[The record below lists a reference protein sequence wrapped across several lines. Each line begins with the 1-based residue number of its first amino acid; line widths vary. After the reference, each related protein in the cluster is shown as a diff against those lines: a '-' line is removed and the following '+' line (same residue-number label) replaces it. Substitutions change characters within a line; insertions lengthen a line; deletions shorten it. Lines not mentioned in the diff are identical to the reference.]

1 MAETVK
7 KGIKEMAA
15 TPDTL
20 YLKIDR
26 NIVVQSYQVHLQD
39 IASMECTNTAVL
51 RQLKQKKIYT
61 FQEKDSQKQKKH
73 RIQVF
78 SVLSII
84 QQIHEDYP
92 DLEVQNIGESDF
104 IVNCQAGQQENK
116 LLDAVKTAVLC
127 VVIFFGAAFTIMT
140 FNNDVSVAEV
150 FSQLYYQVIGRQ
162 SDGVTELEIFYAIG
176 MPIGIMIFYNHIG
189 KKKVTHDPTPIQVA
203 MRKYE
208 EDVDDTF
215 IESASREGKSMDVD

>member
-1 MAETVK
+1 
-7 KGIKEMAA
+7 MAA
-15 TPDTL
+15 APDTL

-26 NIVVQSYQVHLQD
+26 NVVVQDVQVHLQD

-51 RQLKQKKIYT
+51 RQLKQKKIFT
-61 FQEKDSQKQKKH
+61 FQEKDSQKQKKQ

-78 SVLSII
+78 SILSII

-104 IVNCQAGQQENK
+104 IVECNADVQEHK
-116 LLDAVKTAVLC
+116 ALDIVKTAGFC
-127 VVIFFGAAFTIMT
+127 IVIFFGAGFTIMT
-140 FNNDVSVAEV
+140 FNNDVAVADV
-150 FSQLYYQVIGRQ
+150 FKQLYSQVTGRE
-162 SDGVTELEIFYAIG
+162 SGGVTELEVCYAIG

-189 KKKVTHDPTPIQVA
+189 KKKVTHDPTPIQVE

-208 EDVDDTF
+208 QDVDDTF
-215 IESASREGKSMDVD
+215 IENASREGKSMDVD